1 MNLLMIVKLAHVL
14 SAFWFIGGVLARDLT
29 FWRARRDTD
38 VRSVHTLL
46 KASEFFERWGVIR
59 GGMSVLV
66 FGLLTS
72 WLGRWPLFGTL
83 QGVGANWLLVSFA
96 IYIVSTLLIVP
107 LGLIRRRETRD
118 AAVHHALAEGQITP
132 ELSAALRDPVVNAFR
147 VFELIGLA
155 FIIYLMEA
163 KPF

>member
-1 MNLLMIVKLAHVL
+1 MTFLQIAKLLHVL
-14 SAFWFIGGVLARDLT
+14 SAFWFVGGVLGRDLT
-29 FWRARRDTD
+29 FWHARRETD

-46 KASEFFERWGVIR
+46 RISEVFERWGVIR
-59 GGMSVLV
+59 GGMAVLV

-72 WLGRWPLFGTL
+72 WLGKWPLFGAL

-107 LGLIRRRETRD
+107 LGMIRRRETRD
-118 AAVHHALAEGQITP
+118 RAVHHALAEGQITP
-132 ELSAALRDPVVNAFR
+132 ELSAALRDPVVNGFR
-147 VFELIGLA
+147 VIELFGLA